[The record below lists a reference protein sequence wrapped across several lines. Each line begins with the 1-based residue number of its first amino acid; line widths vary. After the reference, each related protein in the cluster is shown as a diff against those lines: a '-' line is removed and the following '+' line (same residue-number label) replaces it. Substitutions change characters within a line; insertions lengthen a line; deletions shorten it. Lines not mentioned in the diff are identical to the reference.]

1 MSHNQHPMSVFR
13 CTFTWRYV
21 LRHPI
26 RVIRWFF
33 RALGQRKQRATYG
46 WCANDK
52 TDWYNWAAYVLAG
65 LLTEISE
72 WEMITPMRSLQ
83 IKSIAKDI
91 SNAVLDTSAMDKSD
105 EEFFR
110 VINDPN
116 ATQEERK
123 AAIERSVKERKQIE
137 TDRREMVAEAFAD
150 LGEIFFDFV

>member
-1 MSHNQHPMSVFR
+1 MNCSKHPMSVFR
-13 CTFTWRYV
+13 WTFTWRYV
-21 LRHPI
+21 LHHPI

-33 RALGQRKQRATYG
+33 DALRQGKQRAVYG
-46 WCANDK
+46 WCMNDK

-65 LLTEISE
+65 LLTETSK
-72 WEMITPMRSLQ
+72 WEIVTPNRSKQ
-83 IKSIAKDI
+83 IKSIADDI

-123 AAIERSVKERKQIE
+123 AAIERSIKERKQIE
-137 TDRREMVAEAFAD
+137 TDRREMVADAFAD
-150 LGEIFFDFV
+150 LGEIFFDFI